1 MSQDLAAE
9 ALALRLTAGHHARRG
24 RYDGN
29 AHAAEHSR
37 HLRLARVD
45 PKARLA
51 DAADTRDR
59 GQLADEL
66 QPNDDLARVRLLVA
80 GDEALVA
87 QDARDLQLRP
97 PRRAA
102 HGLMPRARGVAD
114 AREHVG
120 HRVVR
125 HPDALRPG
133 FLGRRR
139 GLARRSV
146 GPGLPGLLAHA
157 AHLLFGQHAHLYLP
171 HQLDFVTPGN
181 SPISAR
187 SRKQIRH
194 RPNIRMYPR
203 GRPQISQ
210 RWCARTLNL
219 GVRRDFRMRL
229 FFAIDSLSGRGTE
242 RHPEAAQQCAS
253 LFVRSRRRHDR
264 DLHAAQAIDLVI
276 VDLRE
281 DELLFEPEREVA
293 SAVEALV
300 RHSLEVADARE
311 RDGDELLEEV
321 PHPLAA
327 KRDLEPDRHPD
338 AKAEVRDG
346 LSRLR
351 DDRALP
357 GDRREV
363 SRCGVHRLRV
373 ADRLAHSDVE
383 DDLLDLRDLHHVR
396 VAELLAQL
404 VLHGLVIPLFQH
416 GGHDGSSTTIASP
429 HCRHTRSFVP
439 SSSRRWPM
447 RVGLP
452 QCGQTTM
459 TLPSPS
465 GIGWS
470 TIPPFWFLEGFGLVW
485 RLAMLTPATMTVC
498 ALGRTSCT
506 RPRLPRSFPVM
517 TITSSPLRSRMPAI
531 SKHLRRER
539 DDLHEV
545 PLAELACDGSEDAC
559 PAGLVLRVEQNGG
572 VIVEADHRPV
582 GAAILLR
589 LADHDRAHYLALLHT
604 GVRDRVLHCRDEHI
618 TDLRRRT
625 RRRAQHADHR
635 ELTRSGVVGATDPG
649 VRPDHSSACSS
660 S

>member
-1 MSQDLAAE
+1 MYSPAYLTPFALYGSGTRRRRIFAATSPTTSLSTPETLSFCGVSTVNVMPAGGSISIGCENPSASWSFLPCSTARYPVPLISRSFVKPVVTPATMFAMSVRVSPCSARFCLLSSARVTVIFPSSRAIEMFSWNVRASWPFGPFTVMVCPSSFTSTPLGTATGMRPIRLIRSPHVREDLATE
-9 ALALRLTAGHHARRG
+9 AFALRLTTGHHAGGG
-24 RYDGN
+24 RDDH
-29 AHAAEHSR
+29 HAQPAEDAR
-37 HLRLARVD
+37 HLRLARVH

-51 DAADTRDR
+51 DAANPRNGR
-59 GQLADEL
+59 QLAHEL
-66 QPNDDLARVRLLVA
+66 QPKEDLAGARLLVA
-80 GDEALVA
+80 RDEAFVA
-87 QDARDLQLRP
+87 EDARDLELGP
-97 PRRAA
+97 ARRNA
-102 HGLMPRARGVAD
+102 HRLMARARGVAN

-146 GPGLPGLLAHA
+146 GPVLPGLLAHA

-194 RPNIRMYPR
+194 KPNIRMYPR

-210 RWCARTLNL
+210 RWCVRTLNL

-229 FFAIDSLSGRGTE
+229 FFAIEYLSGRSSE
-242 RHPEAAQQCAS
+242 RHPEAAQQRAA
-253 LFVRSRRRHDR
+253 LFVRSRRGHNR
-264 DLHAAQAIDLVI
+264 DLHAAQAIDLVV

-281 DELLFEPEREVA
+281 DELLFQPKREVA

-300 RHSLEVADARE
+300 RHTLEVADARE

-404 VLHGLVIPLFQH
+404 ALHGRVIPLFQH
-416 GGHDGSSTTIASP
+416 GGHEGSSTTIASP

-459 TLPSPS
+459 TLP
-465 GIGWS
+465 
-470 TIPPFWFLEGFGLVW
+470 
-485 RLAMLTPATMTVC
+485 
-498 ALGRTSCT
+498 
-506 RPRLPRSFPVM
+506 
-517 TITSSPLRSRMPAI
+517 
-531 SKHLRRER
+531 
-539 DDLHEV
+539 
-545 PLAELACDGSEDAC
+545 
-559 PAGLVLRVEQNGG
+559 
-572 VIVEADHRPV
+572 
-582 GAAILLR
+582 
-589 LADHDRAHYLALLHT
+589 
-604 GVRDRVLHCRDEHI
+604 
-618 TDLRRRT
+618 
-625 RRRAQHADHR
+625 
-635 ELTRSGVVGATDPG
+635 
-649 VRPDHSSACSS
+649 RPDRS
-660 S
+660 